1 MRQGVRFGI
10 DVGKSRIGVAKCDPE
25 ALLAT
30 PVATLQ
36 RESNWL
42 DHLKQLLSE
51 QHVLECVVGL
61 PISLSGKHTAS
72 TEDSIDVAREIEQ
85 SCGVM
90 CRLVDERF
98 STTEAHESMKR
109 IGKSQKQSRDF
120 IDQVAAVNI
129 LQYALDSEKNTG
141 EPAGV
146 ALTHFSD

>member
-10 DVGKSRIGVAKCDPE
+10 DVGKTRIGVAKCDPE
-25 ALLAT
+25 GLLAS

-42 DHLKQLLSE
+42 DQLLQLFSE
-51 QHVLECVVGL
+51 QPVLECVVGL

-72 TEDSIDVAREIEQ
+72 TEDAVSVSKEIELN
-85 SCGVM
+85 CGVM

-98 STTEAHESMKR
+98 STTIAHDAMKSV
-109 IGKSQKQSRDF
+109 GKSQKQSRVF

-129 LQYALDSEKNTG
+129 LQYALDTEKNTG

-146 ALTHFSD
+146 TLTHFSN